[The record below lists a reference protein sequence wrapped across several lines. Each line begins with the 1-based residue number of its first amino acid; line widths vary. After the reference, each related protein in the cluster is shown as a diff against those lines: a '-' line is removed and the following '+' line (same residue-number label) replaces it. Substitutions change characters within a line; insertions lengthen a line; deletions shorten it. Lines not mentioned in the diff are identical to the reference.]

1 MLQSLDDQIVFAP
14 RWPASPFPGLRPFR
28 ITATEDESLIFYG
41 RNRAKDE
48 ILARLNSSHLVVVVG
63 PSGCGK
69 SSLLKVGV
77 IPALEAGLLTHVGP
91 NWRTID
97 MRPGDRPVRNLAC
110 ALAALRTDASK
121 SDISDQLYDIL
132 CSDESGLWLAA
143 ETLAPRAAPNPL
155 LILIDQFEEVF
166 GSQISAQSESKLLL
180 ELIVA
185 FWAKAHP
192 NLFLVVTM
200 RTDFLEQ
207 CANFPKLADAIN
219 ATLFMTPVLRDSEL
233 KTVISLPPEPYHGMV
248 EPKLVE
254 ATVKD
259 TPSEIGYNPDHL
271 PLMQHALSWL
281 WNNAISA
288 AGLSNSP
295 PRPDAAAPSQTI
307 VLAHDRYL
315 AHGGLKG
322 ILNEHADE
330 LLAGLSEREQRIAQ
344 VVFTRLSERDENRYR
359 RSPTSATALVRLA
372 DCETAELERVVS
384 VFSDPSV
391 CFLDRRPLANGAGEL
406 IDVSHESLI
415 RQWDR
420 LRGWVD
426 EEAEKVQKFEELAAA
441 AKQWQ
446 RHKRSPS
453 FLKRGAELGVWRQW
467 WRSQRPTREWAER
480 YKVDRA
486 GEPAALEPVGLSNEY
501 LRKSRKRVVR
511 KWVLIGTLTAAV
523 AIVIGSISVLIP
535 ITNIK
540 TEKATLETEKYE
552 TAAARGYDL
561 IKSEDPNLALLL
573 ALALLHPKEP
583 DGDAIEALAYKAL
596 EFLGLKEFLHLK
608 EVDDSAIERLPYKAL
623 EFLGL
628 KKLLHLKEV
637 DDSAI
642 ERLAYKAL
650 QTPRP
655 KAVLS
660 APAALPTATFS
671 PDGQLLLIS
680 KGNAFQVWK
689 ANELELVVRELR
701 PQGVSA
707 GRRAVWSADGRWI
720 IGATDDKRTA
730 LFAPCSV
737 PLPALRKYFQQCV
750 NKNEDEVWTIG
761 EKGTVSWPS
770 TLSPTGDRL
779 LTGGSGQAPQ
789 LWDIGSKPAKPT
801 FRFPDGRAIAF
812 NQQGDRLALGRTDGS
827 IRIHETANPA
837 EGFTLRPQTR
847 CDASGENPSAEVFS
861 VAFNPG
867 KDKGDEMVSTT
878 LDGCLRLWNV
888 KERRLI
894 ADHNLNNTGFF
905 SASFDPSGRR
915 IAMTSDDG
923 SVRIWEPGNPD
934 KPELIL
940 RGHRSATWTV
950 EFSRE
955 TGLLASASSESVR
968 IWTLTPALHPS
979 TLPAA
984 PDLFGAVGPPELQAG
999 ALTLHI
1005 GEQRDVTLD
1014 DPRPGQNVVAA
1025 AVSKDGDRILVAEK
1039 EKTLKLYDLSA
1050 SQAPLAK
1057 FEVPGV
1063 EWKAVG
1069 FLSEPDRMVGET
1081 TKGEFFAWPFFKD
1094 RDALIEFAK
1103 KSLPVD
1109 QNLETIEL
1117 SQVDKCRFGV
1127 DTKSP
1132 PCPEN

>member
-1 MLQSLDDQIVFAP
+1 MLQSLDDQAALTP

-48 ILARLNSSHLVVVVG
+48 ILARLNSSHLVFVVG

-77 IPALEAGLLTHVGP
+77 IPALKAGLLTHVGP
-91 NWRTID
+91 NWRTIE

-233 KTVISLPPEPYHGMV
+233 KSVISQPPHDYHGMV

-254 ATVKD
+254 AIVKD
-259 TPSEIGYNPDHL
+259 TPSEIGYDPDHL

-307 VLAHDRYL
+307 ALTHDHYV

-359 RSPTSATALVRLA
+359 RSPTSAAALATLA
-372 DCETAELERVVS
+372 DCGAAELERVVS

-391 CFLDRRPLANGAGEL
+391 CFLDRRPSANGAGEL

-415 RQWDR
+415 RQWKR
-420 LRGWVD
+420 LKGWVD
-426 EEAEKVQKFEELAAA
+426 EEAEKVQRFRELAGA

-467 WRSQRPTREWAER
+467 WKSQNPTAEWARR
-480 YKVDRA
+480 YNLDRA
-486 GEPAALEPVGLSNEY
+486 GEPAALEPVGLSKGY
-501 LRKSRKRVVR
+501 LTQSRKRVVR

-523 AIVIGSISVLIP
+523 AIVIGVTLALIP

-540 TEKATLETEKYE
+540 TEKAQLQTDAYE

-573 ALALLHPKEP
+573 ALELLHPKKA
-583 DGDAIEALAYKAL
+583 DGNPIEALAYKAL
-596 EFLGLKEFLHLK
+596 ELLGLREFLHLK
-608 EVDDSAIERLPYKAL
+608 EVDDSTIERLPYKVL

-628 KKLLHLKEV
+628 KKFLHLKEV

-655 KAVLS
+655 KAVLF
-660 APAALPTATFS
+660 APAVLPTATFS

-689 ANELELVVRELR
+689 ATELELVVQELR
-701 PQGVSA
+701 PQGVYA
-707 GRRAVWSADGRWI
+707 GRRAVWSADGGWI

-730 LFAPCSV
+730 LFAPCSI
-737 PLPALRKYFQQCV
+737 PALRKYFQQCV
-750 NKNEDEVWTIG
+750 NKNEDDVRIIG
-761 EKGTVSWPS
+761 ERGTVSWPG

-789 LWDIGSKPAKPT
+789 LWDIGSKPAKST
-801 FRFPDGRAIAF
+801 FRFEDGPANFAIAF
-812 NQQGDRLALGRTDGS
+812 NKQGDRLALGSTDGS
-827 IRIHETANPA
+827 VRIRETADPT
-837 EGFTLRPQTR
+837 EGFPLRPQTR
-847 CDASGENPSAEVFS
+847 CDASENPSAEVFS

-888 KERRLI
+888 KEQRLI
-894 ADHNLNNTGFF
+894 ADHNLNNTGYF
-905 SASFDPSGRR
+905 SASFDPSGQRV
-915 IAMTSDDG
+915 AMTSDDG
-923 SVRIWEPGNPD
+923 SVQIWEPGNPD
-934 KPELIL
+934 KPDLIL
-940 RGHRSATWTV
+940 RGSRGAIWTV

-955 TGLLASASSESVR
+955 TGLLASASKESVR

-984 PDLFGAVGPPELQAG
+984 PELFGAMRPFEPPAG
-999 ALTLHI
+999 ALTLNI
-1005 GEQRDVTLD
+1005 GERGDVTLD
-1014 DPRPGQNVVAA
+1014 DPRPGQNVAA
-1025 AVSKDGDRILVAEK
+1025 AVSKDGNHVLVAEK

-1050 SQAPLAK
+1050 SQAPVAK
-1057 FEVPGV
+1057 FEIPGV

-1094 RDALIEFAK
+1094 RDALIDFAK

-1109 QNLETIEL
+1109 QNLKPIEL

-1127 DTKSP
+1127 DTESP

>member
-1 MLQSLDDQIVFAP
+1 MLQSLDDQAALTP

-48 ILARLNSSHLVVVVG
+48 ILARLNSSHLVFVVG

-77 IPALEAGLLTHVGP
+77 IPALEAGLLTHAGP
-91 NWRTID
+91 NWRTIE

-110 ALAALRTDASK
+110 ALAALRNDASK
-121 SDISDQLYDIL
+121 SDTSDQLYDIL
-132 CSDESGLWLAA
+132 RSDESGLWLAA

-180 ELIVA
+180 DLIVT

-192 NLFLVVTM
+192 NLFLVITM

-233 KTVISLPPEPYHGMV
+233 KSVISKPPKPYHGMV

-254 ATVKD
+254 AIVKD
-259 TPSEIGYNPDHL
+259 TPPEIGYNPDHL

-295 PRPDAAAPSQTI
+295 PRPDAIAPSQTI
-307 VLAHDRYL
+307 MLTHDRYVE
-315 AHGGLKG
+315 HEGLKG
-322 ILNEHADE
+322 ILNKHADE
-330 LLAGLSEREQRIAQ
+330 LLAGLSERGRRIAQ

-359 RSPTSATALVRLA
+359 RSPTPAAALARLA

-415 RQWDR
+415 RQWDK

-426 EEAEKVQKFEELAAA
+426 EEAEKVQRFRELAAA

-467 WRSQRPTREWAER
+467 WKSQNPTAEWAER
-480 YKVDRA
+480 YKRDRA
-486 GEPAALEPVGLSNEY
+486 GEPAAPEPVGLSNEY
-501 LRKSRKRVVR
+501 LRMSRKRVERQRVG
-511 KWVLIGTLTAAV
+511 VAAV
-523 AIVIGSISVLIP
+523 VMAGAGLIAAAFF
-535 ITNIK
+535 IK
-540 TEKATLETEKYE
+540 IKIEKTALERARFE
-552 TAAARGYDL
+552 TAAARGNDL
-561 IKSEDPNLALLL
+561 LNNEDPNLALLL
-573 ALALLHPKEP
+573 ALEFLGPKEAYSS
-583 DGDAIEALAYKAL
+583 AIEA
-596 EFLGLKEFLHLK
+596 
-608 EVDDSAIERLPYKAL
+608 
-623 EFLGL
+623 
-628 KKLLHLKEV
+628 
-637 DDSAI
+637 
-642 ERLAYKAL
+642 LAYKAL

-660 APAALPTATFS
+660 APAGLPTATFS

-689 ANELELVVRELR
+689 ANELELVVREFR
-701 PQGVSA
+701 PQRVSA

-720 IGATDDKRTA
+720 IGATDDKHTA

-737 PLPALRKYFQQCV
+737 PALQKYFQQQCA
-750 NKNEDEVWTIG
+750 NKNEDEVRIIG
-761 EKGTVSWPS
+761 ESGTASWPS
-770 TLSPTGDRL
+770 TLTGDRL
-779 LTGGSGQAPQ
+779 LTGGSGQDPQ
-789 LWDIGSKPAKPT
+789 LWDIGSKPAKST
-801 FRFPDGRAIAF
+801 FRFPDGPASFAIAF
-812 NQQGDRLALGRTDGS
+812 NKQGDRLALGSTDGS
-827 IRIHETANPA
+827 VRIHETANPT
-837 EGFTLRPQTR
+837 EGFPLQPQTR

-867 KDKGDEMVSTT
+867 KDKGDELVSTT

-905 SASFDPSGRR
+905 SASFDPSGQR
-915 IAMTSDDG
+915 IATTSDDG

-934 KPELIL
+934 KPDLIL
-940 RGHRSATWTV
+940 RGSRGATWTV

-955 TGLLASASSESVR
+955 TGLLASASGESVR

-979 TLPAA
+979 TLTDA
-984 PDLFGAVGPPELQAG
+984 PNLFGAVRSFELQDG

-1005 GEQRDVTLD
+1005 GEWRDVTLD
-1014 DPRPGQNVVAA
+1014 DPRPGQDVAAA
-1025 AVSKDGDRILVAEK
+1025 AVSKDGNYVLVAEK
-1039 EKTLKLYDLSA
+1039 EKTLKLYNLSA
-1050 SQAPLAK
+1050 SQAPVAK
-1057 FEVPGV
+1057 FEVPGG

-1094 RDALIEFAK
+1094 RNTLIAFAK
-1103 KSLPVD
+1103 KSLPID
-1109 QNLETIEL
+1109 QNLKTIEL
-1117 SQVDKCRFGV
+1117 SQEDKCRFGV
-1127 DTKSP
+1127 ETKSP
-1132 PCPEN
+1132 PCPEY

>member
-41 RNRAKDE
+41 RSRAKDE
-48 ILARLNSSHLVVVVG
+48 ILARLNSSHLVFVVG

-77 IPALEAGLLTHVGP
+77 IPALEAGLLTHAGA
-91 NWRTID
+91 NWRTAE

-110 ALAALRTDASK
+110 ALAALRTDRSK

-143 ETLAPRAAPNPL
+143 ETLAPRAGPNPL

-192 NLFLVVTM
+192 NLFLVVNM

-219 ATLFMTPVLRDSEL
+219 ATLFITPVLRDSEIRD
-233 KTVISLPPEPYHGMV
+233 VISRPPGPYHGMV
-248 EPKLVE
+248 EKELVE
-254 ATVKD
+254 AIIKD
-259 TPSEIGYNPDHL
+259 TSSDIGYNPDHL

-281 WNNAISA
+281 WNNAVSA

-295 PRPDAAAPSQTI
+295 PRPDAIAPSQTI
-307 VLAHDRYL
+307 MLTHDRYV
-315 AHGGLKG
+315 ANGGLKG
-322 ILNEHADE
+322 ILNKHADE

-359 RSPTSATALVRLA
+359 RSPTPAAALATLA
-372 DCETAELERVVS
+372 NCETAELERVVS

-426 EEAEKVQKFEELAAA
+426 EEAEKVRRFRELDGSAYR
-441 AKQWQ
+441 WQ
-446 RHKRSPS
+446 RHKRSSS
-453 FLKRGAELGVWRQW
+453 FLKRGADLNVWRQW
-467 WRSQRPTREWAER
+467 WKSQNPTAEWAKR
-480 YKVDRA
+480 YKFDRA
-486 GEPAALEPVGLSNEY
+486 GEPAALQPVDLSNEY

-511 KWVLIGTLTAAV
+511 QWVLIGTLTAAV
-523 AIVIGSISVLIP
+523 AIVIGVISVLIP

-540 TEKATLETEKYE
+540 TEKATLETERYE
-552 TAAARGYDL
+552 TAGARGYDL

-573 ALALLHPKEP
+573 ALALLHQKQA

-596 EFLGLKEFLHLK
+596 EFLHLK
-608 EVDDSAIERLPYKAL
+608 K
-623 EFLGL
+623 F
-628 KKLLHLKEV
+628 LHLKEV

-660 APAALPTATFS
+660 ARAAFPTATFS

-689 ANELELVVRELR
+689 ANEIELVKEFR
-701 PQGVSA
+701 PRGVYA

-720 IGATDDKRTA
+720 IGATDDNRTA

-737 PLPALRKYFQQCV
+737 PVPALRKYFQQCV
-750 NKNEDEVWTIG
+750 NKNEDEVRIIG
-761 EKGTVSWPS
+761 EEGTASWPS

-789 LWDIGSKPAKPT
+789 LWDHGSNPAKST
-801 FRFPDGRAIAF
+801 FLFRDGQANFAIAF
-812 NQQGDRLALGRTDGS
+812 NQQGDRLALGSTDGS
-827 IRIHETANPA
+827 VRIHETANPT
-837 EGFTLRPQTR
+837 ERFTLQPQAR
-847 CDASGENPSAEVFS
+847 CDASGENPSVQVFS

-867 KDKGDEMVSTT
+867 KDKGDELASTT

-888 KERRLI
+888 KEQRLI
-894 ADHNLNNTGFF
+894 ENHSLNNTGFF
-905 SASFDPSGRR
+905 PQAS
-915 IAMTSDDG
+915 I
-923 SVRIWEPGNPD
+923 
-934 KPELIL
+934 
-940 RGHRSATWTV
+940 
-950 EFSRE
+950 
-955 TGLLASASSESVR
+955 
-968 IWTLTPALHPS
+968 
-979 TLPAA
+979 PAA
-984 PDLFGAVGPPELQAG
+984 
-999 ALTLHI
+999 
-1005 GEQRDVTLD
+1005 
-1014 DPRPGQNVVAA
+1014 
-1025 AVSKDGDRILVAEK
+1025 
-1039 EKTLKLYDLSA
+1039 
-1050 SQAPLAK
+1050 
-1057 FEVPGV
+1057 
-1063 EWKAVG
+1063 
-1069 FLSEPDRMVGET
+1069 
-1081 TKGEFFAWPFFKD
+1081 KG
-1094 RDALIEFAK
+1094 
-1103 KSLPVD
+1103 LP
-1109 QNLETIEL
+1109 
-1117 SQVDKCRFGV
+1117 
-1127 DTKSP
+1127 SP
-1132 PCPEN
+1132 PTMARFESGNLAILTNLI

>member
-28 ITATEDESLIFYG
+28 ITATEDESLIFEG
-41 RNRAKDE
+41 RTRAKDE
-48 ILARLNSSHLVVVVG
+48 ILARLNSSHLVFVVG

-77 IPALEAGLLTHVGP
+77 IPALEAGLLTHAGP
-91 NWRTID
+91 NWRTIE

-110 ALAALRTDASK
+110 ALAALRNDASK
-121 SDISDQLYDIL
+121 SDTSDKLYDIL

-143 ETLAPRAAPNPL
+143 ETLAPRASPNPL

-180 ELIVA
+180 ELIVT

-192 NLFLVVTM
+192 NLFLVITM

-233 KTVISLPPEPYHGMV
+233 KSVISKPPKPYHGMV

-254 ATVKD
+254 AIVKD
-259 TPSEIGYNPDHL
+259 TPSEIGYDPDHL

-295 PRPDAAAPSQTI
+295 PRPDAPAPSQTI
-307 VLAHDRYL
+307 VLAHDRYV

-330 LLAGLSEREQRIAQ
+330 LLKGLSEREQRIAQ

-359 RSPTSATALVRLA
+359 RSPTSAAALARLA
-372 DCETAELERVVS
+372 DCGAAELERVVS

-391 CFLDRRPLANGAGEL
+391 SFLDRRPLANGAGEL

-420 LRGWVD
+420 LKGWVD
-426 EEAEKVQKFEELAAA
+426 EEAKKVRRFRELAAS
-441 AKQWQ
+441 AKEWQ
-446 RHKRSPS
+446 LHARSPS

-467 WRSQRPTREWAER
+467 WKFQNPTAEWARR
-480 YKVDRA
+480 YNLDRA

-511 KWVLIGTLTAAV
+511 QWVLIGTLTAAV
-523 AIVIGSISVLIP
+523 PIVIVVMLILNT

-540 TEKATLETEKYE
+540 TEKAQLETDAYE

-573 ALALLHPKEP
+573 ALELLHPKEP
-583 DGDAIEALAYKAL
+583 DGDAIEALAYKL
-596 EFLGLKEFLHLK
+596 
-608 EVDDSAIERLPYKAL
+608 
-623 EFLGL
+623 L

-660 APAALPTATFS
+660 APTVLPTATFS

-689 ANELELVVRELR
+689 ANELELVVKEFR

-737 PLPALRKYFQQCV
+737 AVPAVRKYFQQCV

-761 EKGTVSWPS
+761 EKGTTSWPS

-779 LTGGSGQAPQ
+779 LTGGSGGDPQ
-789 LWDIGSKPAKPT
+789 LWDIGSKPAKST
-801 FRFPDGRAIAF
+801 FRFQDGRVNFAIAF
-812 NQQGDRLALGRTDGS
+812 NQQGDRLALGSTDGS
-827 IRIHETANPA
+827 IRIHETADPTK
-837 EGFTLRPQTR
+837 GFTLRPRTR

-905 SASFDPSGRR
+905 SASFDPSGQR

-955 TGLLASASSESVR
+955 TGLLASASNESVR

-984 PDLFGAVGPPELQAG
+984 PDLFGAVRSFELQAG

-1014 DPRPGQNVVAA
+1014 DPRPGQNVAA
-1025 AVSKDGDRILVAEK
+1025 AVSKDGNRVLVAEK
-1039 EKTLKLYDLSA
+1039 EKTLKLYNLSA
-1050 SQAPLAK
+1050 SRAPVAK

-1069 FLSEPDRMVGET
+1069 FLSAPDRMVGET

-1094 RDALIEFAK
+1094 RIALIDFAE
-1103 KSLPVD
+1103 KSLAVD
-1109 QNLETIEL
+1109 QNLKTIEL

-1127 DTKSP
+1127 ETRSP
-1132 PCPEN
+1132 PCPEK